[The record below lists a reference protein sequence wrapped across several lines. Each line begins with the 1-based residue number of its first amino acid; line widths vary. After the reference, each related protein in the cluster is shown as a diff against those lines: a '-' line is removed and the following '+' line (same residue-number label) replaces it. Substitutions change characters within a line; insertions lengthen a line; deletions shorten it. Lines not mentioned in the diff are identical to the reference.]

1 MIDGTGGAAATEN
14 KHTDPNTAFGQRY
27 TVNFK

>member
-1 MIDGTGGAAATEN
+1 MIDGTGAAATEN